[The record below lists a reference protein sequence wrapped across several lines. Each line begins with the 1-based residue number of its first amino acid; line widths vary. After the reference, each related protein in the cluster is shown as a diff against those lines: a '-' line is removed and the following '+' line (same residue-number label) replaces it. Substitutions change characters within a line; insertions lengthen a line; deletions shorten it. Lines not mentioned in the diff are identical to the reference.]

1 MKSYVKFS
9 TLPYEI
15 TIFKFDDFSYLHF
28 LLSVLFCFFH
38 LHIAQ
43 LLCQIQSLSLDWIHI
58 FHKLQKYISES
69 FLLLFPVSFHFCF
82 LPYLSSHLK
91 SITLGLM
98 SFFINSILL
107 TDLLKSVFFTTIFT
121 CFLNISLTHFKLFSS
136 HLILNFNKSSLL
148 LLKCSAII
156 LILNFCSK
164 RSILFSK
171 NLILFKRSSIFMQLE
186 QIFMYD

>member
-1 MKSYVKFS
+1 MKSYVKFC
-9 TLPYEI
+9 TPPYEI

-28 LLSVLFCFFH
+28 LLYVLFCFFH
-38 LHIAQ
+38 LHIAK

-69 FLLLFPVSFHFCF
+69 FLLLFPVSFHFSLFVYTQLFHFCF

-107 TDLLKSVFFTTIFT
+107 TDLL
-121 CFLNISLTHFKLFSS
+121 
-136 HLILNFNKSSLL
+136 
-148 LLKCSAII
+148 
-156 LILNFCSK
+156 
-164 RSILFSK
+164 
-171 NLILFKRSSIFMQLE
+171 
-186 QIFMYD
+186 